1 MLVIE
6 SGYRLYDDPELSSE
20 LLVPVFTGTNILDS
34 TIGDLVPIF
43 QNLQNMPF
51 LLPYVGMT
59 NAAHQYLT
67 VPQLYA
73 QKREV
78 NYPRGNM
85 IGMQQPNPRE
95 VQ

>member
-20 LLVPVFTGTNILDS
+20 LLVPVFTGTNLLDN
-34 TIGDLVPIF
+34 TIGGIVPIF
-43 QNLQNMPF
+43 QYLQNMPF
-51 LLPYVGMT
+51 LSPYSSMT
-59 NAAHQYLT
+59 NASHQYLT
-67 VPQLYA
+67 VPQIHA

-85 IGMQQPNPRE
+85 IGI
-95 VQ
+95 